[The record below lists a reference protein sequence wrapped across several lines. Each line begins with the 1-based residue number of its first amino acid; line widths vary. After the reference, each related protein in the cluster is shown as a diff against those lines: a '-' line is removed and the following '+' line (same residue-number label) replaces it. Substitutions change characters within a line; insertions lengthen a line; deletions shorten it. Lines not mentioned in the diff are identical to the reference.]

1 MSHSNNFRYALLA
14 SFIIKFLCLHYR
26 ALSVCTLFYAY
37 SFHLT
42 FLLTSYYLLSSKHTA
57 IILLQTANKRL
68 GISKADTGDQF
79 LEKIH
84 FNFQLKVSHTFYTR
98 PTDRPQTF
106 NIFNLNLFYTKSFAS
121 ILRIIKIFYKTLL

>member
-1 MSHSNNFRYALLA
+1 MLVLRIPIGL
-14 SFIIKFLCLHYR
+14 K
-26 ALSVCTLFYAY
+26 
-37 SFHLT
+37 

-57 IILLQTANKRL
+57 IISLQTANKRL